1 MKINYDVILLELKEL
16 AEQIGYRVR
25 YEKGDFDGGYCLLK
39 EQKFIVINKKIDIK
53 KKVSIL
59 AKNINEI
66 GIENVYL
73 KPALREII
81 EEEVT
86 KSKISQ

>member
-1 MKINYDVILLELKEL
+1 MKINYEVILLELKEL
-16 AEQIGYRVR
+16 AEQIGYRIR

-39 EQKFIVINKKIDIK
+39 DQKFIIINKKIEVK
-53 KKVSIL
+53 KKISIL
-59 AKNINEI
+59 ARNLYEI

-81 EEEVT
+81 EEEVL
-86 KSKISQ
+86 KSKIS